1 MDNTQRFGNRVE
13 DYVKYRPH
21 YPAAIVTYLQERYD
35 FTSGA
40 IADVGAGT
48 GILTKLFL
56 DAGYTVYAVEPNEP
70 MLAKATTLLNEY
82 PGFTAVPGTAEN
94 TTLPNNS
101 IDAIMAGQAFHWFNT
116 EKSKA
121 EFTRILKAHGLV
133 VLVWNERRV
142 DAAFEQDYEVLINRY
157 GKDYVQ
163 VKHRN
168 IDVDDIAA
176 FFAPASMELKVF
188 NNQQVFDFEGL
199 KGRLLSS
206 SYIPLQ
212 GEPGYEVMIAEL
224 KELFDKYQQ
233 AGTITITYETRL
245 YAGRW

>member
-1 MDNTQRFGNRVE
+1 MDNTQRFSDRVE

-21 YPAAIVTYLQERYD
+21 YPVAMVTYLQEQFGFSAGD
-35 FTSGA
+35 

-56 DAGYTVYAVEPNEP
+56 AAGYKVYAVEPNEP
-70 MLAKATTLLNEY
+70 MLAKATTLLSDY

-94 TTLPNNS
+94 TTLPDS
-101 IDAIMAGQAFHWFNT
+101 SVDAVMAGQAFHWFNAA
-116 EKSKA
+116 KSKA

-133 VLVWNERRV
+133 ALVWNERRV
-142 DAAFEQDYEVLINRY
+142 DAAFEQEYEVLINRY
-157 GKDYVQ
+157 GKDYKQ

-168 IDVDDIAA
+168 IEDDDIAA
-176 FFAPASMELKVF
+176 FFDPAPMELKIF
-188 NNQQVFDFEGL
+188 NNQQVFDFDGL

-212 GEPGYEVMIAEL
+212 GDAGYDDMIAGL
-224 KELFDKYQQ
+224 KKLFDKYQQ
-233 AGTITITYETRL
+233 AGRITITYDTKL

>member
-13 DYVKYRPH
+13 NYVKYRPH
-21 YPAAIVTYLQERYD
+21 YPTAIVTYLQERFG
-35 FTSGA
+35 FTAGT

-56 DAGYTVYAVEPNEP
+56 NAGYAVYAVEPNEP
-70 MLAKATTLLNEY
+70 MLAKATALLNDH

-94 TTLPNNS
+94 TTLANGS
-101 IDAIMAGQAFHWFNT
+101 VDAVMAGQAFHWFNA
-116 EKSKA
+116 EKSRM
-121 EFTRILKAHGLV
+121 EFTRILKPHGLV
-133 VLVWNERRV
+133 VLVWNERRI
-142 DAAFEQDYEVLINRY
+142 DSAFEQEYEVLINRY
-157 GKDYVQ
+157 GKDYAQ

-168 IDVDDIAA
+168 IEADDIAA
-176 FFAPASMELKVF
+176 FFAPAPMELKVF

-206 SYIPLQ
+206 SYMPLQ
-212 GEPGYEVMIAEL
+212 GEPGYEVMIADL
-224 KELFDKYQQ
+224 KKLFDKYQQ